1 VRGPANIQES
11 LGRGESRATIT
22 QSSHLADLS
31 NQKKTFA
38 RASIAH
44 VDPSTAFSS
53 TSHTEKFA
61 HILSWTKLPA
71 APRMLPE
78 HKARFSQQAAAAY
91 RAFDKDGNGK
101 LSSVEFFEG
110 MMGSSMGLTRDQVI
124 HLMKIQ
130 APIQNGFVS
139 SQEFEAMFFALQ
151 SEEEVVALQQS
162 VLEPVDGDEDICVI
176 SDSPS
181 PDRNHLNP
189 SALTRKNA
197 G

>member
-1 VRGPANIQES
+1 
-11 LGRGESRATIT
+11 
-22 QSSHLADLS
+22 
-31 NQKKTFA
+31 
-38 RASIAH
+38 
-44 VDPSTAFSS
+44 
-53 TSHTEKFA
+53 
-61 HILSWTKLPA
+61 
-71 APRMLPE
+71 
-78 HKARFSQQAAAAY
+78 
-91 RAFDKDGNGK
+91 
-101 LSSVEFFEG
+101 
-110 MMGSSMGLTRDQVI
+110 MGSSMGLTRDQVI

-162 VLEPVDGDEDICVI
+162 QQSILEPVDGDEDICVI

>member
-1 VRGPANIQES
+1 
-11 LGRGESRATIT
+11 
-22 QSSHLADLS
+22 
-31 NQKKTFA
+31 
-38 RASIAH
+38 
-44 VDPSTAFSS
+44 
-53 TSHTEKFA
+53 
-61 HILSWTKLPA
+61 
-71 APRMLPE
+71 
-78 HKARFSQQAAAAY
+78 
-91 RAFDKDGNGK
+91 
-101 LSSVEFFEG
+101 
-110 MMGSSMGLTRDQVI
+110 MGSSMGLTRDQVI

-162 VLEPVDGDEDICVI
+162 IFILEPVDGDEDICVI

>member
-1 VRGPANIQES
+1 
-11 LGRGESRATIT
+11 
-22 QSSHLADLS
+22 
-31 NQKKTFA
+31 
-38 RASIAH
+38 
-44 VDPSTAFSS
+44 
-53 TSHTEKFA
+53 
-61 HILSWTKLPA
+61 
-71 APRMLPE
+71 MLPE

-151 SEEEVVALQQS
+151 SEEEVVALQQ
-162 VLEPVDGDEDICVI
+162 LEPVDGDEDICVI